1 MQIPDGYVFIYHPEK
16 DGIRVEERKLT
27 LCGNCRNGEEDENG
41 EIICKIDGSGGWM
54 PGDFCSQ
61 GEPKE
66 DLIQKLENLKKQNA
80 DNEYDFGMNYG
91 LVLAQK
97 VIENDRKTE

>member
-16 DGIRVEERKLT
+16 DRIRVEERKLIT
-27 LCGNCRNGEEDENG
+27 CGHCLFGEEENG
-41 EIICKIDGSGGWM
+41 EITCKIDESKFWM
-54 PGDFCSQ
+54 PDDFCSQ
-61 GEPKE
+61 AKPKE

-91 LVLAQK
+91 LLLAQK